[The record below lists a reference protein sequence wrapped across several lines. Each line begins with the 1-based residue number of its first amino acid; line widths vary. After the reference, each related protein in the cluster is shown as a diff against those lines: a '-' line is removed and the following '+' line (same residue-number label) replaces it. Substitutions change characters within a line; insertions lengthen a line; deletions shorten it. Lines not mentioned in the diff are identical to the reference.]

1 MSPKDGPSPPTKKVA
16 TPRGGSSKD
25 IPSHRASKDNLTER
39 KSGAFLKSSSKD
51 EAGSSK
57 DVASTPRGEKKKPK
71 GKAVDIS
78 GPADTGMDPAAKAA
92 LNRRRSI
99 AQIADIAPMIVATEA
114 AAAIKACAMAAK
126 DKCLADGDS
135 PEKAE
140 AVYNA
145 AKLAAIAV
153 LDPSGS
159 AHIGDADEVSTVDK
173 IENTLARALK
183 VNAVRVKDLFL
194 DWDVEHSGEIS
205 RKNFRDALRGIG
217 FGGSKKDHDEVRT
230 GGQQHTQT
238 KHMPSSL
245 AAIAPRSLPSLPF
258 SRSPSSCSSS
268 TSGTRTSPAR
278 ST

>member
-1 MSPKDGPSPPTKKVA
+1 MGW
-16 TPRGGSSKD
+16 G
-25 IPSHRASKDNLTER
+25 
-39 KSGAFLKSSSKD
+39 
-51 EAGSSK
+51 
-57 DVASTPRGEKKKPK
+57 VASRTQG
-71 GKAVDIS
+71 
-78 GPADTGMDPAAKAA
+78 AA
-92 LNRRRSI
+92 
-99 AQIADIAPMIVATEA
+99 
-114 AAAIKACAMAAK
+114 C
-126 DKCLADGDS
+126 
-135 PEKAE
+135 EKAE

-258 SRSPSSCSSS
+258 SRSPSSRSSS